1 MKSTLTK
8 IFVLL
13 VSVGLVS
20 CSSTNNQ
27 PVNTGMGA
35 ESGQTV
41 AMGSGAGVGMVGGDI
56 GQSMDSSDTIK
67 SYAALE
73 HNPKNK
79 AKHWTNKK
87 TGNMYTFRPTSK
99 KMAYNGNPVC
109 RNYVAKAKVDGKKY
123 KSSGTACRQSDGTW
137 QTLT

>member
-27 PVNTGMGA
+27 PVNNGMGA

-79 AKHWTNKK
+79 ANTGQIRRLETCTHSGQLAKK
-87 TGNMYTFRPTSK
+87 WLIMEI
-99 KMAYNGNPVC
+99 
-109 RNYVAKAKVDGKKY
+109 
-123 KSSGTACRQSDGTW
+123 QSAVIT
-137 QTLT
+137 